1 VLIYGF
7 LERVDYYSDF
17 RRAVRTDTINR
28 HVLLALKD
36 PHKHHHHILPL
47 ESDDIEA
54 FKRSAMYN
62 GADSD
67 EELSATI
74 ANLMGPG
81 PWHVQKDLRL
91 PKSCNELHF
100 TNKNKKSN
108 IVISHTLKVIFR
120 VQRGDDQEMD
130 KVTGKRK
137 MFDIVVQSPINILSV
152 RYTFPEFY
160 GIITLLTIR

>member
-1 VLIYGF
+1 M
-7 LERVDYYSDF
+7 DYYSDF
-17 RRAVRTDTINR
+17 RRVVRTDTVTR

-36 PHKHHHHILPL
+36 PHKSHHILPL

-54 FKRSAMYN
+54 FKGSALYN

-81 PWHVQKDLRL
+81 PWHIQKDLQL

-108 IVISHTLKVIFR
+108 ITISHTLKVIFR

-137 MFDIVVQSPINILSV
+137 MYDIVVQSPIHILSV
-152 RYTFPEFY
+152 CFTSPGVMRCCRY
-160 GIITLLTIR
+160 LLF